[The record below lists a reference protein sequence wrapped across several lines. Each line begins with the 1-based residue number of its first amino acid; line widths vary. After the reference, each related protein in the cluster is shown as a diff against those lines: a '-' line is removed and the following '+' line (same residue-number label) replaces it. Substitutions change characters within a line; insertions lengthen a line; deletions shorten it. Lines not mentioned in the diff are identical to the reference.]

1 MLKEEIL
8 QLLNLFLTVISTI
21 KKNARYAKKS
31 GIVFIY
37 RILGMLLAY
46 VTMLYITNQYGAE
59 IFGRYS
65 ISLTLWQLAT
75 LLFSLGLPNAIVKL
89 TADHRFFE
97 NGTPLNQYLNKSAR
111 ILILSGAACSFILF
125 FSKEWLAS
133 TVFKDI
139 ALIPYFR
146 YMSVFIALGVFHLFL
161 SEFLRGRKFFAK
173 YALFYY
179 VLPYAISIPLLY
191 LFHTLKLHESNI
203 ILAYVLSICILA
215 IILAFYYPK
224 RLTPIG
230 LPQSNKDLLRL
241 SFPLLLSAAFIFIS
255 NWTDIFMLGI
265 MASKSEV
272 GIYNVAYKL
281 ASISLI
287 VISAVNTVLAPKI
300 SELYS
305 RNDISTISIEIKRST
320 WMITAATIPI
330 FLILVIFSKEILS
343 FFGDEFVQGQK
354 LLIVV
359 SVGLL
364 FNALSG
370 SVGQVMS
377 MTSHQKELRNF
388 TLISAATNIL
398 LNYFLIKSQGALG
411 AALAS
416 VSSNVLLN
424 VMCIVYVKR
433 KFNFF
438 TFIRL

>member
-1 MLKEEIL
+1 
-8 QLLNLFLTVISTI
+8 
-21 KKNARYAKKS
+21 
-31 GIVFIY
+31 
-37 RILGMLLAY
+37 MLLAY

-59 IFGRYS
+59 VFGRYS
-65 ISLTLWQLAT
+65 ISLTLWQLST

-97 NGTPLNQYLNKSAR
+97 NGTPLNQYLNKSAK
-111 ILILSGAACSFILF
+111 ILAIAGLSCSFILYF
-125 FSKEWLAS
+125 VKEWLAS
-133 TVFKDI
+133 TVFNDI

-161 SEFLRGRKFFAK
+161 CEFLRGRKFFTK

-179 VLPYAISIPLLY
+179 VFPYAISIPLLY
-191 LFHTLKLHESNI
+191 VFHRLKMPESNI
-203 ILAYVLSICILA
+203 ILAYVSAIGILT

-224 RLTPIG
+224 KITAIG
-230 LPQSNKDLLRL
+230 ASQSNKDLLRL

-305 RNDISTISIEIKRST
+305 RNEISMISDEIKKST
-320 WMITAATIPI
+320 WLITAATIPI

-343 FFGDEFVQGQK
+343 FFGDEFVSGQK

-359 SVGLL
+359 SIGLL

-370 SVGQVMS
+370 SVGQVLS

-388 TLISAATNIL
+388 TLIGAITNII

-411 AALAS
+411 AAIAS
-416 VSSNVLLN
+416 VSSNILLN

-438 TFIRL
+438 TFLRP